1 MHRLIGDIGG
11 TTSRW
16 AFVPLAGEPPL
27 FHRFPGFNPATG
39 QPAPLQEA
47 LRAAKLGLDGGAAP
61 AHVTVYG
68 AGCGAKAR
76 ADRMRA
82 ALAEVWPDAAVEVE
96 SDLLGAARALY
107 GHEAGLVLILGTG
120 MNAGYF
126 NGKDLHLPMPSLGYI
141 LGDEGSGADIGKHL
155 LRDALYGALPESLF
169 KALFPDGAD
178 LPAILEAV
186 HRSPVP
192 QAFLASFAA
201 PLAAVTHDL
210 HAHDLVAS
218 RFDAL
223 ARLLSRFFVPEER
236 SSIRACGSVA
246 FGFREILK
254 EALAQRGMRL
264 TAAEAD
270 PMQGLLRYHAALK

>member
-11 TTSRW
+11 TSSRW
-16 AFVPLAGEPPL
+16 AFVPPPGGL
-27 FHRFPGFNPATG
+27 PTFHKLPGYNPATG
-39 QPAPLQEA
+39 QPALLQQA
-47 LRAAKLGLDGGAAP
+47 LRDAKLGMGLGSLHA
-61 AHVTVYG
+61 TVYG
-68 AGCGAKAR
+68 AGCGTKAR

-82 ALAEVWPDAAVEVE
+82 TLAEVWPDASVEVE

-107 GHEAGLVLILGTG
+107 GHDAGLVLILGTG
-120 MNAGYF
+120 MNAGYY
-126 NGKDLHLPMPSLGYI
+126 NGMDLHLPMPSLGYV

-155 LRDALYGALPESLF
+155 LRDALYGALPDALF
-169 KALFPDGAD
+169 KALFPEGAD

-201 PLAAVTHDL
+201 PLAAVTGDV

-223 ARLLSRFFVPEER
+223 ARLLARFFAPDER
-236 SSIRACGSVA
+236 KSVRACGSVA
-246 FGFREILK
+246 FGFRETLK
-254 EALAQRGMRL
+254 ESLAQRGMRL

>member
-11 TTSRW
+11 TSSRW
-16 AFVPLAGEPPL
+16 AFVPPPGGL
-27 FHRFPGFNPATG
+27 PTLHKLPGYNPATG
-39 QPAPLQEA
+39 QPALLQQA
-47 LRAAKLGLDGGAAP
+47 LRDAKLGMGLGSLHA
-61 AHVTVYG
+61 TVYG
-68 AGCGAKAR
+68 AGCGTKAR

-82 ALAEVWPDAAVEVE
+82 TLAEVWPDASVEVE

-107 GHEAGLVLILGTG
+107 GHDAGLVLILGTG
-120 MNAGYF
+120 MNAGYY
-126 NGKDLHLPMPSLGYI
+126 NGMDLHLPMPSLGYV

-155 LRDALYGALPESLF
+155 LRDALYGALPDALF
-169 KALFPDGAD
+169 KALFPEGAD

-201 PLAAVTHDL
+201 PLAAVTGDV

-223 ARLLSRFFVPEER
+223 ARLLARFFAPDER
-236 SSIRACGSVA
+236 KSVRACGSVA
-246 FGFREILK
+246 FGFRETLK
-254 EALAQRGMRL
+254 ESLAQRGMRL